1 MIVFIDESGVHKT
14 EGHSCFALVY
24 VATNNVE
31 LLESSIIET
40 EQRNR
45 MSAFH
50 WTDQPWKLRNIF
62 LQDAA
67 KLPFTAKVALF
78 RNPIIEAKALEW
90 ALRHVLV
97 EKNFRSIILDGKKPK
112 WVERQLKKVLR
123 DNGISVKKLKTVRQ
137 ESSAGVRLADAIA
150 GLTRTYFDDPEGK
163 AKPLWIGIRNKITTQ
178 LVGGQTDR

>member
-1 MIVFIDESGVHKT
+1 MIVFIDESGVHKAD
-14 EGHSCFALVY
+14 GHSCFALVY
-24 VATNNVE
+24 VTTNNAE
-31 LLESSIIET
+31 LLERSIIEI
-40 EQRNR
+40 ERRNR
-45 MSAFH
+45 MPAFH
-50 WTDQPWKLRNIF
+50 WTDQPWKLRSIF

-67 KLPFTAKVALF
+67 KLPFTAKVAFF
-78 RNPIIEAKALEW
+78 RNPIIENKALDW

-150 GLTRTYFDDPEGK
+150 GLARTYFDCPEGK
-163 AKPLWIGIRNKITTQ
+163 AKPLWIGIQNKITTQ

>member
-14 EGHSCFALVY
+14 DGHSCFSLVY
-24 VATNNVE
+24 VTTDNAE
-31 LLESSIIET
+31 FLEHSIIEI
-40 EQRNR
+40 ERQNR
-45 MSAFH
+45 MSVFH
-50 WTDQPWKLRNIF
+50 WTDQPWKLRSVF
-62 LQDAA
+62 LQAVA

-78 RNPIIEAKALEW
+78 RNPIIETKALEW

-97 EKNFRSIILDGKKPK
+97 EKNFRAIILDGKKPK

-150 GLTRTYFDDPEGK
+150 GLSRTYFDDPCGR
-163 AKPLWIGIRNKITTQ
+163 AQPLWRCIEYKITTQ